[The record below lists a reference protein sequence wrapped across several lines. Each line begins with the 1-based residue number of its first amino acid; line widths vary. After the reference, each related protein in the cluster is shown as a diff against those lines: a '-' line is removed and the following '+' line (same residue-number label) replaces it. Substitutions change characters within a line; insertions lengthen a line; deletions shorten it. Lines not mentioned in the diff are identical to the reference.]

1 MYKVSK
7 FECAKAP
14 QVKQILTLD
23 EVLQIIKNGDEYLQI
38 INTARLYGKG
48 SAIYDNIKTNT
59 LPTFRF
65 NFLFKD
71 SASNKNIIDSTGLIY
86 LDVDGSDFIPAN
98 DYIFASWKS
107 LSNKGFG
114 ILVKVDNLTINNY
127 SDVYDELSSIIGIN
141 SDAGARKV
149 TQQTVLSYDIDLYH
163 NPDSLVFHFTE
174 NKKVSSAPILKKRE
188 RCIGTDDTF
197 LGINSDAIRFNNIDD
212 YFTSVYENELYR
224 YFDEK
229 IMICSPF
236 IPRVTNEGKRNS
248 TMFYLLSQYG
258 LLNLNAGI
266 PFLKA
271 IAETIN
277 KRMFPSLSDSE
288 INSICDSI
296 IRKRG
301 EGTLTMFY
309 NEERRLLFNPNIQI
323 PNKMKI
329 VNTELGKRKSQLTQ
343 ETINII
349 LEDWDFD
356 NYGKI
361 TQTKVVEL
369 SGKSISTV
377 KKHWYAFKSYASD
390 LNNDYYTPKSI
401 VLNVDSMAKTVEK
414 TIGDN
419 GITTD
424 KYIKNLRRKYQ
435 TFDASDERYLLGQFK
450 KYDIKNSSDN
460 GFMDIHKVM
469 TSSLNNR
476 VTNSYY

>member
-71 SASNKNIIDSTGLIY
+71 SVSNKNIIDSTGLIY
-86 LDVDGSDFIPAN
+86 LDVDGSHFIPAN

-107 LSNKGFG
+107 LSNTGFG
-114 ILVKVDNLTINNY
+114 LLVKVDNLTINNY

-141 SDAGARKV
+141 SDAGARKA
-149 TQQTVLSYDIDLYH
+149 TQQTVLSYDSDLYH

-174 NKKVSSAPILKKRE
+174 SKKVSSAPILKKRE
-188 RCIGTDDTF
+188 KCIGTNDTF
-197 LGINSDAIRFNNIDD
+197 QGANSDTIRFNNIDD
-212 YFTSVYENELYR
+212 YFTGEYENELYR

-229 IMICSPF
+229 IMICGPF
-236 IPRVTNEGKRNS
+236 IPRVTKEGKRNS

-258 LLNLNAGI
+258 LLNLNAGK

-277 KRMFPSLSDSE
+277 KRMFPKLSNSE

-296 IRKRG
+296 IRKR
-301 EGTLTMFY
+301 EERTLTMFY
-309 NEERRLLFNPNIQI
+309 NEERRLIFNPRIKI
-323 PNKMKI
+323 LNKMKI
-329 VNTELGKRKSQLTQ
+329 VNTILGQMKSKLTE
-343 ETINII
+343 ETIYIA
-349 LEDWDFD
+349 LENWDFD
-356 NYGKI
+356 TYGKI
-361 TQTKVVEL
+361 TQKKVADL
-369 SGKSISTV
+369 TCKSIATI
-377 KKHWYAFKSYASD
+377 KRYWNRFKSFIEYLS
-390 LNNDYYTPKSI
+390 NDEKPQELISI
-401 VLNVDSMAKTVEK
+401 IEEK
-414 TIGDN
+414 VTRNDA
-419 GITTD
+419 ITTER
-424 KYIKNLRRKYQ
+424 YIKNLKRKYQ
-435 TFDASDERYLLGQFK
+435 TFDNSDERYLLDQFK
-450 KYDIKNSSDN
+450 KYDVKNSLDS

-469 TSSLNNR
+469 TTSLNNR
-476 VTNSYY
+476 ATNSYY